1 MSFALLKGEWTYRIM
16 YFLSFNTLIVILS
29 GSEGFYEILRAKAL
43 RMTQRQVIKKTNRQ
57 NLCDCHPERSE
68 GSHEIL
74 RAKAL
79 RMTQRQVI
87 KKTNRQNLC
96 YCHPER

>member
-1 MSFALLKGEWTYRIM
+1 MPFALLKGEWTYRIM

-29 GSEGFYEILRAKAL
+29 
-43 RMTQRQVIKKTNRQ
+43 
-57 NLCDCHPERSE
+57 DSE

-87 KKTNRQNLC
+87 RNKIGKSSELSRVNTPR
-96 YCHPER
+96 